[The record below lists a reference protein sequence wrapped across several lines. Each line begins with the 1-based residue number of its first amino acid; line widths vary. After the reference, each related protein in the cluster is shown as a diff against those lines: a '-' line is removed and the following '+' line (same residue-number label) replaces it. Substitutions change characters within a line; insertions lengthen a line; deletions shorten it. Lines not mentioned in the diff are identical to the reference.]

1 MMIHPEPEELEMAI
15 SIAVTLAPNYA
26 IRNLVKPSRTIDT
39 RLAVDTIT
47 ERVLKALNRYEIT
60 REALPHEEALGTL
73 PLFPDDTFHMRVN
86 R

>member
-1 MMIHPEPEELEMAI
+1 MIRPDPEELETAI

-26 IRNLVKPSRTIDT
+26 IRSLVTASRGVDT

-60 REALPHEEALGTL
+60 RKAFPHEEASGTL
-73 PLFPDDTFHMRVN
+73 PLFPDDTFHKRT